1 MKGNSMKKAL
11 LALAAAT
18 AAVQA
23 WAISGT
29 ISTATDTKKGDIKWQ
44 SRNKLYTI
52 KIKKGT
58 MMVDMEL
65 KLADVVSLD
74 IPKPESFDRAVAQV
88 ESGNGAAAVAALTKI
103 VEDYRMLVWDK
114 PAGRYLALAHLAA
127 GNAQKA
133 YDVCQK
139 IINEDKSAAYMGDVA
154 PAYWQVL
161 LKLGKVDQ
169 LEGLLKKAASSDD
182 RVASAAALVM
192 RGDIIMNGA
201 NDDPAKL
208 RTALR
213 DGYLRVVMMYRDH
226 ACRRERTE
234 ALLKAADVFD
244 KLHQSSRAET
254 FRREAKM
261 SAM

>member
-1 MKGNSMKKAL
+1 MKKAL

-23 WAISGT
+23 WAVVGT

-44 SRNKLYTI
+44 SRNKLYTV

-65 KLADVVSLD
+65 KLADVVPLD
-74 IPKPESFDRAVAQV
+74 IPKPDGFDRAVAQV

-103 VEDYRMLVWDK
+103 VEEYRMLNWDR
-114 PAGRYLALAHLAA
+114 PAGRYLALAHIAA

-139 IINEDKSAAYMGDVA
+139 IINEDKSAAYTGDLA
-154 PAYWQVL
+154 PAYWQAL
-161 LKLGKVDQ
+161 LKLGKTDQ
-169 LEGLLKKAASSDD
+169 LEGLLKKASSSDD

-192 RGDIIMNGA
+192 RGDIIQNGS

-208 RTALR
+208 RLALR
-213 DGYLRVVMMYRDH
+213 DGYLRVVLMYRDP
-226 ACRRERTE
+226 ACVRERTE
-234 ALLKAADVFD
+234 ALVKAANIFD
-244 KLHQSSRAET
+244 KLHQTSRAET
-254 FRREAKM
+254 LRREAKM